1 MQPQPSWKSFSLST
15 RSNVLKL
22 LGERETYELVRF
34 VSHLW
39 ALFWTWASQVSQN
52 DCQMPL
58 RVQSVRTHASSAWL
72 LYSSFRT
79 WSQRWKMP
87 KLWRA
92 HWASGVLRLW
102 LRWSCN
108 TPSIGCLHE
117 NGRLPLRTKKPQNST
132 NTTAKSASRSLSSEF
147 LESFAKNSGHLGE
160 NMFWHY
166 VATRMIYCRCTN
178 RIKSLCMSHHVAIEM
193 YKLSKIAMA
202 RRWGAPEGNA
212 TSPSASQGVSNESWL
227 GVTR

>member
-1 MQPQPSWKSFSLST
+1 MSLWDLWVTYGLSFG
-15 RSNVLKL
+15 RGQVKFH
-22 LGERETYELVRF
+22 RMIVRCHC
-34 VSHLW
+34 VCK
-39 ALFWTWASQVSQN
+39 V
-52 DCQMPL
+52 C
-58 RVQSVRTHASSAWL
+58 VRTLALRDSCTAASG
-72 LYSSFRT
+72 R
-79 WSQRWKMP
+79 SQRWKMP

-117 NGRLPLRTKKPQNST
+117 NGRLPLRTKNPQNST